1 MLDKRSR
8 NILYIFGGVLL
19 LILITEISRPVPI
32 NWMPSY
38 TSVDK
43 IPFGSYVFFEEL
55 EEVYGSGSIERI
67 ESDPFV
73 FLSEET
79 QPGNAAYIFINDY
92 LDFDERQLEE
102 LLEFVNNGNTI
113 FMSANYFGA
122 GIEDSLGFYAEI
134 IYDQTTPTFNARLDP
149 EFFSPSF
156 KADTTLTFEK
166 GVRKTVFSRIDTVN
180 TRGLGY
186 YRSETRDSIE
196 SLNFIEVTHGKGKFL
211 INTLPEAFSNYYM
224 LQPQHA
230 YTANLISFIPPSD
243 RVYWDSYLKSGKRIV
258 TSPMR
263 YVFNQDPLRW
273 AYYLLIIGLILY
285 VIFRAKREQRI
296 IEVVKPLENSS
307 VDFTRTIGQMY
318 FQHRD
323 YGNIIAKKINY
334 FLEIVRSKFYLDSS
348 VLDETFAEKLAMKS
362 GNNTDKTKKL
372 IRTINHFKAKAMHS
386 EADLLELN
394 KLLEEFRT

>member
-38 TSVDK
+38 TADDK

-55 EEVYGSGSIERI
+55 EEALGTGSVERI
-67 ESDPFV
+67 ESDPYV
-73 FLSEET
+73 FLSEGQERINT
-79 QPGNAAYIFINDY
+79 SYIFINDY
-92 LDFDERQLEE
+92 LDFDERQLGQILHYVES
-102 LLEFVNNGNTI
+102 GNTV
-113 FMSANYFGA
+113 FMSANYFGSRV
-122 GIEDSLGFYAEI
+122 EDTLGFYAEI
-134 IYDQTTPTFNARLDP
+134 VYDQTTPTFNAELDP
-149 EFFSPSF
+149 EFFSPAF
-156 KADTTLTFEK
+156 KADTSLTFNK
-166 GVRKTVFSRIDTVN
+166 GVRKTVFTRIDTLM
-180 TRGLGY
+180 TRALGY
-186 YRSETRDSIE
+186 YQSEAQNKVE
-196 SLNFIEVTHGKGKFL
+196 SLNFIEVTYGKGKFL

-230 YTANLISFIPPSD
+230 YTANLISFIPSAD
-243 RVYWDSYLKSGKRIV
+243 QVYWDSYLKSGKRIV

-273 AYYLLIIGLILY
+273 AYYLLIVGLILY

-348 VLDETFAEKLAMKS
+348 VLDEAFAEKLALKS
-362 GNNTDKTKKL
+362 GNNAEKTKKL
-372 IRTINHFKAKAMHS
+372 IRSINHLKAKAMHS

-394 KLLEEFRT
+394 KLLEDFRT